1 MFFLNSTV
9 NEIRSK
15 KPGVKG
21 MSSMGFD
28 PFQNRLIALSSLG
41 VFYTINCINQLI
53 IDRNGSLD
61 QHIALIEK
69 RPKKGKTSFL
79 NESSFSF
86 VRSKM

>member
-15 KPGVKG
+15 KPGVKA

-61 QHIALIEK
+61 QHITLIEK
-69 RPKKGKTSFL
+69 RPKKF
-79 NESSFSF
+79 
-86 VRSKM
+86 

>member
-15 KPGVKG
+15 KLGVKA

-41 VFYTINCINQLI
+41 VFYTINCINQT
-53 IDRNGSLD
+53 DY
-61 QHIALIEK
+61 
-69 RPKKGKTSFL
+69 
-79 NESSFSF
+79 
-86 VRSKM
+86 RSKWVAGSTYCFDRKKAQKRQDIFFE

>member
-15 KPGVKG
+15 KPGVKA
-21 MSSMGFD
+21 MSSLGFD

-41 VFYTINCINQLI
+41 VFYTMNGINQLS
-53 IDRNGSLD
+53 IDRNGSLH

-69 RPKKGKTSFL
+69 RPKKRQDIFF
-79 NESSFSF
+79 E
-86 VRSKM
+86 